1 MNNFFSTI
9 TLSIEIAC
17 IAGFFAIV
25 LGTICGY
32 VMNKYQFKGKFIL
45 ELIFLLPIVLP
56 PSVVGFILLI
66 ALGKNSFLYPVI
78 EFMFNGPIIFT
89 KFAGIIAATIV
100 AFPLMYQAAKS
111 GFSQVDNNIEDAAR
125 VDGASESRVFAKV
138 TLPLAFPVLIGG
150 AILSVARALGEFG
163 ATLMVAGNIPGKT
176 QTLPTAIYMA
186 MSVNDRHTAWMY
198 VWIMISISVGF
209 LLILQLTKYGQK

>member
-32 VMNKYQFKGKFIL
+32 VMNRYQFKGKFIL

-66 ALGKNSFLYPVI
+66 ALGKNSLLYPVI

-89 KFAGIIAATIV
+89 KFAAMIAATIV

-125 VDGASESRVFAKV
+125 VDGANERRVFVKV

-198 VWIMISISVGF
+198 VGIMISISVGF